1 MKNSDQPL
9 VSILIPCYNSEK
21 LISKVLG
28 CIENQTYKNL
38 EILLH
43 NDFSQDQTYEKLVK
57 YQKSSLYT
65 VRLFNSIKNI
75 GVVSSTNILL
85 ENSKGN
91 YIAIIGHDDLMFS
104 NKIEIQVNALE
115 QNKDCTL
122 CTHEYDFYDWINK
135 TVIERKTKSGTKL
148 FTKTNL
154 KKSILSGIVTI
165 SCMFKNSD
173 LPKVNNL
180 CPNSDTLF
188 YFDLLGP
195 EKKTITINKKLMYY
209 GRHNNNLTNI
219 KNYESKSMLRDS
231 LIESSILLS
240 KYPNYAS
247 IIKKRISNTL
257 RYNRRF
263 FNNDEYVKLLLA
275 SISFNKNYKN
285 IGALILFKF
294 LGIKK

>member
-21 LISKVLG
+21 FISKVLE

-43 NDFSQDQTYEKLVK
+43 DDFSQDQTYEKLVK
-57 YQKSSLYT
+57 YQKSSIHT
-65 VRLFNSIKNI
+65 VRLFNSIMNT
-75 GVVSSTNILL
+75 GVVNSTNILL

-91 YIAIIGHDDLMFS
+91 YIAIFGHDDLIFS
-104 NKIEIQVNALE
+104 DKIETQVKALE

-135 TVIERKTKSGTKL
+135 TVIERKIKKGTKL

-154 KKSILSGIVTI
+154 KKSILSGIATI
-165 SCMFKNSD
+165 SCMFRNSD

-188 YFDLLGP
+188 YFDLIGP
-195 EKKTITINKKLMYY
+195 DNKIININRKLMYY

-219 KNYESKSMLRDS
+219 KNYVNKSMLKDS
-231 LIESSILLS
+231 LIESSILLT

-247 IIKKRISNTL
+247 IIKKRMSNIL

-294 LGIKK
+294 FGIKK